1 MGIAE
6 VDKEN
11 LLART
16 RKNLLV
22 ENQNLP
28 SCYLGGRFWLKKF
41 TCYLLQFQNNFLG
54 HFLVDVAIAGESAG
68 VFDVAGDLG
77 DKVGARD
84 WDLYTCCP
92 RSGLNTLNYNKIWK
106 FQ

>member
-28 SCYLGGRFWLKKF
+28 SCYLEGRFWL
-41 TCYLLQFQNNFLG
+41 
-54 HFLVDVAIAGESAG
+54 
-68 VFDVAGDLG
+68 
-77 DKVGARD
+77 
-84 WDLYTCCP
+84 
-92 RSGLNTLNYNKIWK
+92 
-106 FQ
+106 